1 MEGRAKLIDNRYNV
15 IAMEYFPEADG
26 VTPSRS
32 LHDKKDWLSKAFD
45 CDGTP
50 RIQEME
56 GQDGNPIL
64 ARGAFGE
71 ISIAIDTRQG
81 WRLAVI
87 KTIISTTTNNPN
99 NANSQGIETGSS
111 NGSTKLLSSKLS
123 KETRNEIMALRL
135 LNPHPCIVPFLG
147 LYPSSNQK
155 MRPGALSL
163 AFSYCPMDLQLLL
176 DCRKKALSG
185 PLSFSVVKAL
195 SKDIL
200 SALQHCHSHGIL
212 HRDVK
217 PANLLLSTKGRV
229 QLCDFGLAKACS
241 EHLKSYHNLP
251 ELQPND
257 AGSKGLC
264 TIYYRPPEILL
275 GGPASHRS
283 IDIYSAGL
291 VIAEL
296 ATGRPV
302 LDGKSVLD
310 QLGKTFQLLG
320 TPSDTHWPGA
330 QELPDWG
337 KVNFH
342 HREPQ
347 SLVSILPRVAE
358 CPHFAHFLERLI
370 VINPQE
376 RSDANSALLQTWF
389 KEKPEASS
397 MAQVAALISN
407 EILPPKVIFSSVNIL
422 NTSLTPTSKKQ
433 ALAVA
438 ASRRAFL
445 NAPKKKLEF
454 ISFHGVDCIQ

>member
-1 MEGRAKLIDNRYNV
+1 
-15 IAMEYFPEADG
+15 MEYSPEADG
-26 VTPSRS
+26 MMPSRS
-32 LHDKKDWLSKAFD
+32 PDDKKDWLSNAFD

-50 RIQEME
+50 RIQEIK
-56 GQDGNPIL
+56 GQVGNPIF

-87 KTIISTTTNNPN
+87 KTIISTTISDS
-99 NANSQGIETGSS
+99 ANSQWIETGSS
-111 NGSTKLLSSKLS
+111 DGPIKLLSSKLS
-123 KETRNEIMALRL
+123 KETYNEIMALRL

-163 AFSYCPMDLQLLL
+163 AFDYCPMDLQLLL
-176 DCRKKALSG
+176 DNRKRALSG
-185 PLSFSVVKAL
+185 PLSFSVVKTL
-195 SKDIL
+195 SNDIL
-200 SALQHCHSHGIL
+200 SALQHCHLHGIL

-217 PANLLLSTKGRV
+217 PANLLLSPKGRV
-229 QLCDFGLAKACS
+229 QLCDFGLAKPCS
-241 EHLKSYHNLP
+241 GHLKTYCGLSEP
-251 ELQPND
+251 QPNG

-275 GGPASHRS
+275 GGPASHHS

-302 LDGKSVLD
+302 FDGKSVLD
-310 QLGKTFQLLG
+310 QLGKTFELLG

-337 KVNFH
+337 KVSFH
-342 HREPQ
+342 HRAPQ
-347 SLVSILPRVAE
+347 SLVRFLPRVAE
-358 CPHFAHFLERLI
+358 CPHFAQFLERLI

-376 RSDANSALLQTWF
+376 RSDADSALLQKWF
-389 KEKPEASS
+389 EVIPKASS
-397 MAQVAALISN
+397 MDQIAALVSN
-407 EILPPKVIFSSVNIL
+407 EILPPKVIFSSVSIL
-422 NTSLTPTSKKQ
+422 NTLLTPVSQKQ

-438 ASRRAFL
+438 ASRRSFL
-445 NAPKKKLEF
+445 NPPKSKLEY
-454 ISFHGVDCIQ
+454 ISFHGTDCIQ